1 MDEIDTKILKMLIL
15 DARTSLSDIAKIC
28 DISSVS
34 VLNRIKRLKKLGVI
48 TGATLFPAL
57 EELGFQITALIG
69 VQTNSNTEELK
80 EFLKTNTCLIEPS
93 SSIGEYDFCALVYA
107 ENIASLNEK
116 IDLVRRRFGV
126 RKVIVNVYSKIPTLS
141 FENIDLN
148 PLKRVEE

>member
-1 MDEIDTKILKMLIL
+1 MDEIDTTILQMLIL
-15 DARTSLSDIAKIC
+15 DVRMSLSDIAKAC

-34 VLNRIKRLKKLGVI
+34 VLNRIKRLKKLGVL

-57 EELGFQITALIG
+57 EELGFHITALIG
-69 VQTNSNTEELK
+69 VQTSSNTEELR
-80 EFLKTNTCLIEPS
+80 EFFKNNTCLIEPS

-116 IDLVRRRFGV
+116 IDVVRRRFGV
-126 RKVIVNVYSKIPTLS
+126 RKVIVNVYSRVPILS

-148 PLKRVEE
+148 PLKKEEE

>member
-15 DARTSLSDIAKIC
+15 DARTSLSNIAKAC
-28 DISSVS
+28 NISSVS

-57 EELGFQITALIG
+57 EELGFHITALIG
-69 VQTNSNTEELK
+69 VQTNSNTK
-80 EFLKTNTCLIEPS
+80 EIMEFFTDNTCLIEPS
-93 SSIGEYDFCALVYA
+93 SSIGEYDFCALIYA

-116 IDLVRRRFGV
+116 IEVVRRRFGV
-126 RKVIVNVYSKIPTLS
+126 RKVIVNVYSKFPILS

-148 PLKRVEE
+148 PLKE